1 MKIRFHTRRAGFTLV
16 ELLTVVAII
25 AILAALSIGGFA
37 YFNRKQAEDKGR
49 MQIKLLETAL
59 EEYKMDN
66 GEYPAHNNTNGTL
79 GTNLLYKKLYYEGAS
94 AAGRIYL
101 PELDP
106 TSAKQGWIDG
116 TGAAAKIIDPF
127 GNEYRYRCMTD
138 KTKQKNPDFDLWSM
152 GADGRTNT
160 SSATHKDNRDDIW

>member
-1 MKIRFHTRRAGFTLV
+1 MKTRISPGRAGFTLV

-66 GEYPAHNNTNGTL
+66 GEYPAHNNTNGTG
-79 GTNLLYKKLYYEGAS
+79 GTNLIYRRLYGDGAS
-94 AAGRIYL
+94 NNGRIYL
-101 PELDP
+101 AELDP
-106 TSAKQGWIDG
+106 NSAKQGWIDG
-116 TGAAAKIIDPF
+116 GGTTAKIIDPF
-127 GNEYRYRCMTD
+127 GNEFRYRCLTD

-152 GADGRTNT
+152 GADGKTNT
-160 SSATHKDNRDDIW
+160 SSSGHKDNRDDIW